1 MAKLVPRYS
10 RHELETLVELIFP
23 EERRHEFTHEPWN
36 GEGFRHYRDPR
47 VTCLEH
53 YMPRISQSCRVR
65 FRSPDESL
73 RLSLRRGQRSGTN
86 SVILA

>member
-1 MAKLVPRYS
+1 
-10 RHELETLVELIFP
+10 
-23 EERRHEFTHEPWN
+23 
-36 GEGFRHYRDPR
+36 
-47 VTCLEH
+47 
-53 YMPRISQSCRVR
+53 MPRISQSCRVR